1 MYALGMS
8 TQHSP
13 AIVRLVEHHGGP
25 TKVAQMLGGDFPY
38 QQVQLWKKRGWASPM
53 HIMSLEPL
61 LLEGMTIRDL
71 HADRDAAK
79 EVSA

>member
-1 MYALGMS
+1 MS
-8 TQHSP
+8 TQHLP

-25 TKVAQMLGGDFPY
+25 TKVAQMLGSAVPY
-38 QQVQLWKKRGWASPM
+38 QQIQLWVRRRWASPM

-61 LLEGMTIRDL
+61 LLDGMTIRDL
-71 HADRDAAK
+71 YADREAAK